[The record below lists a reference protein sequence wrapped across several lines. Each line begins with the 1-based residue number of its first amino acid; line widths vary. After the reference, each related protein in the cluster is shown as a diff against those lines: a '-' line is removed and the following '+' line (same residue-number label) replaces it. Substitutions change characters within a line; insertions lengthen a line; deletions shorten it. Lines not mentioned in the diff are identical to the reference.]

1 MSREPLVSIVIP
13 TYQRPEYFAMAL
25 ESVLAQ
31 TYKNLDIFITDNSH
45 NEDTKNIIQKYLG
58 DERIHYEHHPDFDA
72 VGNWQRAFD
81 YNNPQAE
88 YVNFLMDD
96 DVFMPDKIKIMLD
109 LYQSNSGVSLVTSY
123 RALIDSEG
131 NLLPEPEWNKRLSD
145 KPIRCSGKDMG
156 KRILM
161 DIINYIGEPTTVLV
175 CKKYLKDN
183 YYGWNKLPT
192 DRRISDFPCWLHLLT
207 QGDMIYWPEPLSFM
221 RIHDGQQQRS
231 VECQYAGFLCWAEEI
246 MYAWK
251 QRKFLDT
258 VEEYRQALANYI
270 GTAVVF
276 LAKYYNFNQQNVDG
290 MKLERMMHNVLDEM
304 MRVRS

>member
-31 TYKNLDIFITDNSH
+31 TYKKLDIFITDNSH
-45 NEDTKNIIQKYLG
+45 NEDTKNIVQKYLC

-96 DVFMPDKIKIMLD
+96 DVFMPHKIKTMLD
-109 LYQSNSGVSLVTSY
+109 LYNSNTGISLVTSY
-123 RALIDSEG
+123 RELIDSEG
-131 NLLPEPEWNKRLSD
+131 NLLPEQEWNRRLSD
-145 KPIRCSGKDMG
+145 RPVRYSGKEVG
-156 KRILM
+156 KGILLYM
-161 DIINYIGEPTTVLV
+161 KNDIGEPTTVLV

-183 YYGWNKLPT
+183 YYGWNKLPM

-221 RIHDGQQQRS
+221 RIHDSQQQNS
-231 VECQYAGFLCWAEEI
+231 IDCIYGGFLCWAEEI

-251 QRKFLDT
+251 QRKFFDT
-258 VEEYRQALANYI
+258 GDEYRQALANYL
-270 GTAVVF
+270 GKAGGF

-290 MKLERMMHNVLDEM
+290 MKLERMMRNVLDEM

>member
-81 YNNPQAE
+81 HNNPQAE

-96 DVFMPDKIKIMLD
+96 DVFMPHKIKTMLD
-109 LYQSNSGVSLVTSY
+109 LYNSNTGISLVTSY
-123 RALIDSEG
+123 RGLIDTEARV
-131 NLLPEPEWNKRLSD
+131 LPDREFNKRLSET
-145 KPIRCSGKDMG
+145 PARYSGKNAG
-156 KRILM
+156 KTMLS
-161 DIINYIGEPTTVLV
+161 NLVNFIGEPTTVLV

-183 YYGWNKLPT
+183 YYGWNYLPM

-251 QRKFLDT
+251 QRKFFDT

-270 GTAVVF
+270 GRAGVF

-290 MKLERMMHNVLDEM
+290 MKLERMMRNVLDEM
-304 MRVRS
+304 MHVRS

>member
-1 MSREPLVSIVIP
+1 
-13 TYQRPEYFAMAL
+13 MAL

-31 TYKNLDIFITDNSH
+31 TYKKLDIFITDNSH
-45 NEDTKNIIQKYLG
+45 NEDTKNIVQKYLG

-123 RALIDSEG
+123 RELIDSEG
-131 NLLPEPEWNKRLSD
+131 NILPEPEWNKRLSD

-156 KRILM
+156 KRILLYM
-161 DIINYIGEPTTVLV
+161 KNDIGEPTTVLV

-183 YYGWNKLPT
+183 YYGWNKLPS
-192 DRRISDFPCWLHLLT
+192 DRRTSDFPCWLHLLT

-231 VECQYAGFLCWAEEI
+231 AECQYGGLLCWGEEI

-251 QRKFLDT
+251 QGKFLDT
-258 VEEYRQALANYI
+258 ESEYRQALTNYLRYTGAFLSNQYASEYSCIDSMELEKMMCNILGEII
-270 GTAVVF
+270 GLF
-276 LAKYYNFNQQNVDG
+276 QDN
-290 MKLERMMHNVLDEM
+290 
-304 MRVRS
+304 

>member
-1 MSREPLVSIVIP
+1 MSSEPLVSIVIP

-31 TYKNLDIFITDNSH
+31 TYKKLDIFITDNSH
-45 NEDTKNIIQKYLG
+45 NEDTKNIIQKYLC

-72 VGNWQRAFD
+72 VGNWQRALD

-96 DVFMPDKIKIMLD
+96 DVFMPHKIKTMLD
-109 LYQSNSGVSLVTSY
+109 LYNSNTGISLVTSY
-123 RALIDSEG
+123 RELIDSEG
-131 NLLPEPEWNKRLSD
+131 NLLPEQEWNRRLSD
-145 KPIRCSGKDMG
+145 RPVRYSGKEVG
-156 KRILM
+156 KGILLYM
-161 DIINYIGEPTTVLV
+161 KNDIGEPTTVLV
-175 CKKYLKDN
+175 YKKYLKDN
-183 YYGWNKLPT
+183 YYGWNKLPM

-221 RIHDGQQQRS
+221 RIHDSQQQNS
-231 VECQYAGFLCWAEEI
+231 IDCIYGGFLCWAEEI

-251 QRKFLDT
+251 QRKFFDT
-258 VEEYRQALANYI
+258 GDEYRQALANYL
-270 GTAVVF
+270 GKAGGF

-290 MKLERMMHNVLDEM
+290 MKLERMMRNVLDEM
-304 MRVRS
+304 IRVRS

>member
-1 MSREPLVSIVIP
+1 MSSEPLVSIVIP

-31 TYKNLDIFITDNSH
+31 TYKKLDIFITDNSH
-45 NEDTKNIIQKYLG
+45 NEDTKNIVQKYLC

-96 DVFMPDKIKIMLD
+96 DVFMPHKIKTMLD
-109 LYQSNSGVSLVTSY
+109 LYNSNTGISLVTSY
-123 RALIDSEG
+123 RELIDSEG
-131 NLLPEPEWNKRLSD
+131 NLLPEQEWNRRLSD
-145 KPIRCSGKDMG
+145 RPVRYSGKEVG
-156 KRILM
+156 KGTLLYM
-161 DIINYIGEPTTVLV
+161 KNDIGEPTTVLV

-183 YYGWNKLPT
+183 YYGWNKLPM

-207 QGDMIYWPEPLSFM
+207 QGDMIYWPEPLSFT
-221 RIHDGQQQRS
+221 RIHAGQQQLTMG
-231 VECQYAGFLCWAEEI
+231 VEYGGMLCWAEEI

-251 QRKFLDT
+251 QKVFFDT
-258 VEEYRQALANYI
+258 KEEYYKALANYMSKA
-270 GTAVVF
+270 GE
-276 LAKYYNFNQQNVDG
+276 LLSRYYASGDGRVEG
-290 MKLERMMHNVLDEM
+290 MKLEKMMCSVLKEL
-304 MRVRS
+304 MRAS

>member
-1 MSREPLVSIVIP
+1 MSSEPLVSIVIP

-31 TYKNLDIFITDNSH
+31 TYKKLDIFITDNSH

-96 DVFMPDKIKIMLD
+96 DVFMPHKIKTMLD
-109 LYQSNSGVSLVTSY
+109 LYNSNTGISLVTSY
-123 RALIDSEG
+123 RELIDSEG
-131 NLLPEPEWNKRLSD
+131 NLLPEQEWNRRLSD
-145 KPIRCSGKDMG
+145 RPVRYSGKEVG
-156 KRILM
+156 KGILLYM
-161 DIINYIGEPTTVLV
+161 KNDIGEPTTVLV

-183 YYGWNKLPT
+183 YYGWNKLPI

-251 QRKFLDT
+251 QRKFFDT

-270 GTAVVF
+270 GTAGVF
-276 LAKYYNFNQQNVDG
+276 LAKYYSVNKHCVND
-290 MKLERMMHNVLDEM
+290 MKMEKMMRDVLDEM
-304 MRVRS
+304 INVS

>member
-1 MSREPLVSIVIP
+1 MSSEPLVSIVIP

-31 TYKNLDIFITDNSH
+31 TYKKLDIFITDNSH
-45 NEDTKNIIQKYLG
+45 NEDTKNIIQKYLC

-72 VGNWQRAFD
+72 VGNWQRALD

-96 DVFMPDKIKIMLD
+96 DVFMPHKIKTMLD
-109 LYQSNSGVSLVTSY
+109 LYNSNTGISLVTSY
-123 RALIDSEG
+123 RELIDSEG
-131 NLLPEPEWNKRLSD
+131 NLLPEQEWNRRLSD
-145 KPIRCSGKDMG
+145 RPVRYSGKEVG
-156 KRILM
+156 KGILLYM
-161 DIINYIGEPTTVLV
+161 KNDIGEPTTVLV
-175 CKKYLKDN
+175 YKKYLKDN
-183 YYGWNKLPT
+183 YYGWNKLPM

-231 VECQYAGFLCWAEEI
+231 AECQYGGLLCWGEEI

-251 QRKFLDT
+251 QGKFFDT
-258 VEEYRQALANYI
+258 GEEYRQALANYM
-270 GTAVVF
+270 GKAGGF
-276 LAKYYNFNQQNVDG
+276 LAKYYSVNKYCVND
-290 MKLERMMHNVLDEM
+290 MKLEKMMHDVLDEM
-304 MRVRS
+304 INVS